1 MKIKG
6 MLIAMF
12 SGCVISFGQD
22 SPTLVSYELDTICEG
37 NYGLGV
43 FNLIVEDINN
53 DSTYIEVTYVDPSL
67 VGSTWVYVPDSYD
80 PGSSMRTFTIEIFA
94 NYGIPAGVSLTDM
107 DITIHGGGLDD
118 FPTYV
123 TLNDIAVRQGPVVT
137 ADFSSLVL
145 CSNGL
150 PFDASPYVSPDGGTF
165 QYDNGAQ
172 TTFFDPQIFYA
183 YPGDGFVYT
192 YTDAFGCSADVMDY
206 PAVGNAPSVSVS
218 ANSSSCGNADGS
230 AVATIIGDA
239 IPFDVYWTTGFSE
252 TVTSSSIVNNLSS
265 GNYYINVVDANGCK
279 AVGLA
284 QVSDGDLDVTE
295 TITDETCINQSFNGA
310 IDLNVLSTNGSVDFI
325 SWNNGETTED
335 LTGLKAGDY
344 SVQIHTDANCQGF
357 YTFTVGSLPKLGITI
372 DNMLPADCNF
382 PDGGNSAIE
391 ITTTGGSGS
400 FAWAWSNGATTE
412 DLYSIP
418 SGLYT
423 CVVTD
428 ALTGCSWSWTTD
440 LESFN
445 GPYISVDN
453 IIKPNCNVANGAVE
467 VSIWSPTQ
475 IIFTS
480 WNTGQISDDLN
491 GIPAGNY
498 ELSVMDVNGC
508 QAQKLVKVVNEK
520 PYQPSICL
528 LTVDTSL
535 VYNMVVWEKDI
546 TQDVAGFNIYRETA
560 NFGEFEKVAQRPY
573 GLESFYQ
580 DNLAS
585 PVDRSWRYYL
595 TTYDDCGGES
605 FASFIHK
612 TIHVVANTSNGTDYE
627 LNWDDYEGIGYS
639 SVDLHR
645 FDPINGWITIG
656 PSLSAG
662 TNTFSDTPPV
672 IAGLDYLVTFN
683 LTDPCTST
691 KVQDHNSS
699 RSNKSSSVF
708 NPGGSTAEITDE
720 ELGYISIYPNPASE
734 MITLHIDMPELFQQ
748 YEIRNLNGDLVSSGT
763 IFTNNTL
770 IPVDELSSGVYLLHL
785 VSDSK
790 IITEKFIK
798 N

>member
-1 MKIKG
+1 MKFK
-6 MLIAMF
+6 LIIIALF
-12 SGCVISFGQD
+12 TGCLVSYAQT
-22 SPTLVSYELDTICEG
+22 SPSLISYELDTICEDSYG
-37 NYGLGV
+37 NGV
-43 FNLIVEDINN
+43 FNLVVEDVDN

-67 VGSTWVYVPDSYD
+67 VGYTWVYVPDTYD
-80 PGSSMRTFTIEIFA
+80 PGSSLRTFQIEIYA
-94 NYGIPAGVSLTDM
+94 NLGIPPGVSLTSM
-107 DITIHGGGLDD
+107 DITIYGGGLDD
-118 FPTYV
+118 FPTYE
-123 TLNDIAVRQGPVVT
+123 TLNGVAVRQGPSVIS
-137 ADFSSLVL
+137 DFSSLVL
-145 CSNGL
+145 CSNGF

-165 QYDNGAQ
+165 EYANGSV
-172 TTFFDPQIFYA
+172 TSYFDPQIFYSD
-183 YPGDGFVYT
+183 PGDGFVYSF
-192 YTDAFGCSADVMDY
+192 TDAFGCSAEVMDY

-239 IPFDVYWTTGFSE
+239 LPFDVYWTTGFSE

-265 GNYYINVVDANGCK
+265 GNYYINVEDANGCK
-279 AVGLA
+279 AVGIA
-284 QVSDGDLDVTE
+284 QISDGDLDVTE
-295 TITDETCINQSFNGA
+295 NVTDETCINQSFNGA
-310 IDLNVLSTNGSVDFI
+310 IDLNIFSTNGSVDFI
-325 SWNNGETTED
+325 YWSNGETTED
-335 LTGLKAGDY
+335 LAGLKAGDY

-357 YTFTVGSLPKLGITI
+357 YTFTVGALPKLGVTV
-372 DNMLPADCNF
+372 DNMLPADCNV

-400 FAWAWSNGATTE
+400 FNWDWSNGATSE
-412 DLYSIP
+412 DIYSIP
-418 SGLYT
+418 AGLYT
-423 CVVTD
+423 CEVTD
-428 ALTGCSWSWTTD
+428 VVTGCSWSWTTD
-440 LESFN
+440 LETFN
-445 GPYISVDN
+445 GPYISVDVVTQP
-453 IIKPNCNVANGAVE
+453 KCNVADGAVD
-467 VSIWSPTQ
+467 VSIWSPSQ
-475 IIFTS
+475 VLFTS
-480 WNTGQISDDLN
+480 WNSGHTSEDLS
-491 GIPAGNY
+491 GIAAGNY
-498 ELSVMDVNGC
+498 ELTVMDINGC

-535 VYNMVVWEKDI
+535 IYNMVVWEKDV
-546 TQDVAGFNIYRETA
+546 TQDVAGFNIYRETPT
-560 NFGEFEKVAQRPY
+560 FGVFELVAERPY

-580 DNLAS
+580 DNIAS

-605 FASFIHK
+605 FPSFIHK
-612 TIHVVANTSNGTDYE
+612 TIHVVANTSNGTDYD
-627 LNWDDYEGIGYS
+627 LSWDDYEGIGYT

-645 FDPINGWITIG
+645 YDPTNGWVTIG
-656 PSLSAG
+656 PSLSVG

-683 LTDPCTST
+683 LTDPCTSS

-708 NPGGSTAEITDE
+708 DPGGSTAEINDE

-734 MITLHIDMPELFQQ
+734 VLTLHVDSPELFQQ
-748 YEIRNLNGDLVSSGT
+748 FEIRNLNGELVSSGT

-770 IPVDELSSGVYLLHL
+770 VPVDELSSGVYLIHL